1 MLKWGRLD
9 QTKLTLTVKFMKL
22 LKSIIPVFAILSL
35 SVSCKKD
42 LEKFD
47 KIDGSK
53 GSKASKESPAIESG
67 IKLNDMFGINTY
79 EWNFLQNPASPADG
93 STIFEPKMSLIKS
106 FSGVRHY
113 LDWEKLE
120 DSPGSYTFNPTR
132 RGGWNFDAI
141 YERCKRD
148 GILVLS
154 CLKEAPD
161 WLYNTYP
168 AGERDANN
176 VPAPYGSNLE
186 DPASYI
192 AQAKVA
198 FQFAARYGSNKNV
211 DRTLVSVNSTPRW
224 TQDPVNE
231 VKIGLDLIKYVEA
244 DNERDRWWLPNKRG
258 FQTGRQYA
266 AHLSAFYD
274 GHKGKLGKNAG
285 VKNADPSMK
294 VVMGGLAKADV
305 SYVKEMIEWC
315 KVNRGYRADGTVD
328 LCFDVINYHLYSN
341 DNQSTQWG
349 EATRGV
355 APELSEI
362 GRVADEFT
370 QLSRQH
376 AGNIDVW
383 MTEAG
388 YDVNPG
394 SPQRAIAIG
403 DKSALMTQADWILR
417 SSLLYARRGIK
428 KVFYYQLFDDNAA
441 NPIQYGSSGLA
452 DGLKRRPAADY
463 IMQSSKLMGQYT
475 YKETLSQDPIVDV
488 YVFGAKTMYVLAI
501 PDEKNR
507 KGNYELTL
515 KGAKT
520 ATIYNL
526 QAGSDAMSTKTVQ
539 ISSGKLSIEVTETP
553 VFVQAN

>member
-1 MLKWGRLD
+1 MPLKAQRIPKYKFANLILVRRNNMKAGLYVLLISLILQNCINSVHRESSSGQTGSNRVGLKNKIKFKDMLG
-9 QTKLTLTVKFMKL
+9 VN
-22 LKSIIPVFAILSL
+22 V
-35 SVSCKKD
+35 
-42 LEKFD
+42 
-47 KIDGSK
+47 
-53 GSKASKESPAIESG
+53 
-67 IKLNDMFGINTY
+67 Y
-79 EWNFLQNPASPADG
+79 EWNFLGDPASPAVG

-132 RGGWNFDAI
+132 RGGWNYDAI

-154 CLKEAPD
+154 CVKEAPN

-176 VPAPYGSNLE
+176 VPAPFGSNLE

-198 FQFAARYGSNKNV
+198 FQFAARYGSNKSV
-211 DRTLVSVNSTPRW
+211 DRALVSVNSTPRW
-224 TQDPVNE
+224 TLDPVNE
-231 VKIGLDLIKYVEA
+231 VKIGLDLIKYIEA

-305 SYVKEMIEWC
+305 GYVKEMIEWC
-315 KVNRGYRADGTVD
+315 KQNRGYRSDGSVD
-328 LCFDVINYHLYSN
+328 LCFDIINYHLYSN
-341 DNQSTQWG
+341 DNKSTQWG

-370 QLSRQH
+370 QLSVKH

-403 DKSALMTQADWILR
+403 DKSAHMTQADWILR
-417 SSLLYARRGIK
+417 SSLLYARHGIK

-463 IMQSSKLMGQYT
+463 IMQSSKLMGEYT
-475 YKETLSQDPIVDV
+475 YKETLSEDPIVDV
-488 YVFGAKTMYVLAI
+488 YVSGSKKIYVLAI

-507 KGNYELTL
+507 KGTYELNL
-515 KGAKT
+515 GGAKT

-526 QAGSDAMSTKTVQ
+526 QAGSDAM
-539 ISSGKLSIEVTETP
+539 ISKKADTSAGKLKVDVTETP

>member
-1 MLKWGRLD
+1 MSGNYFYVYNFNSIDVSFRYNTKIIIYVLLISLIHLNCFNGADSRSLKNSK
-9 QTKLTLTVKFMKL
+9 Q
-22 LKSIIPVFAILSL
+22 LS
-35 SVSCKKD
+35 D
-42 LEKFD
+42 E
-47 KIDGSK
+47 I
-53 GSKASKESPAIESG
+53 AHTNIQ
-67 IKLNDMFGINTY
+67 LNDMFGVNAY
-79 EWNFLQNPASPADG
+79 EWDFLENPTNPNSRE
-93 STIFEPKMSLIKS
+93 IFEPKMSLIKT

-113 LDWEKLE
+113 MDWEKIE
-120 DSPGSYTFNPTR
+120 DSPGKYTFNPTR
-132 RGGWNFDAI
+132 RGGWNFDVI
-141 YERCKRD
+141 YQRCKQE

-168 AGERDANN
+168 SGQRDANN
-176 VPAPYGSNLE
+176 VPAPYGSDLE

-211 DRTLVSVNSTPRW
+211 DPSLVSVNSTPRW
-224 TQDPVNE
+224 TADPVNE

-244 DNERDRWWLPNKRG
+244 DNERDRWWVENKRG
-258 FQTGRQYA
+258 FQSGRQYA
-266 AHLSAFYD
+266 AQLSAFYD
-274 GHKGKLGKNAG
+274 GHKGKLGKNVG

-294 VVMGGLAKADV
+294 VVMAGLAKADV
-305 SYVKEMIEWC
+305 GYVKEMIDWC
-315 KVNRGYRADGTVD
+315 KEKRGYRADGSVD

-341 DNQSTQWG
+341 DNRSTQWG

-362 GRVADEFT
+362 GKVADEFT
-370 QLSRQH
+370 QLSKQH
-376 AGNIDVW
+376 ANNIDVW

-388 YDVNPG
+388 YDINPG

-417 SSLLYARRGIK
+417 SSLLYARHGIK

-441 NPIQYGSSGLA
+441 NAIQYASSGLVN
-452 DGLKRRPAADY
+452 GLSRRPASDY
-463 IMQSSKLMGQYT
+463 IFQASKLMGEYT
-475 YKETLSQDPIVDV
+475 YKETINADPVVDV
-488 YVFGAKTMYVLAI
+488 YVLGKKKMYVLAI

-507 KGNYELTL
+507 KGSYELNL
-515 KGAKT
+515 PGAKT

-526 QAGSDAMSTKTVQ
+526 QAGSDAM
-539 ISSGKLSIEVTETP
+539 ISKKAETSGGKLKIEVTETP
-553 VFVQAN
+553 IFVQAN

>member
-1 MLKWGRLD
+1 MYKPAN
-9 QTKLTLTVKFMKL
+9 LTLVRRNNMK
-22 LKSIIPVFAILSL
+22 AILYVLLISFILQNCVNSTDRL
-35 SVSCKKD
+35 SSAGISGVNRAGE
-42 LEKFD
+42 LNNIKF
-47 KIDGSK
+47 
-53 GSKASKESPAIESG
+53 
-67 IKLNDMFGINTY
+67 NDMLGVNAY
-79 EWNFLQNPASPADG
+79 EWNFLQDPANPDLKE
-93 STIFEPKMSLIKS
+93 IFEPKMSLIKS

-132 RGGWNFDAI
+132 RGGWNYDAI

-154 CLKEAPD
+154 CIKEAPN

-168 AGERDANN
+168 AGQRDANN

-198 FQFAARYGSNKNV
+198 FQFAARYGANKNV
-211 DRTLVSVNSTPRW
+211 DRSLLSVNSTPRW

-231 VKIGLDLIKYVEA
+231 VKIGLDLIKYMEA

-258 FQTGRQYA
+258 FQSGRQYA

-305 SYVKEMIEWC
+305 AYVKEMIDWC
-315 KVNRGYRADGTVD
+315 KENRGYRTDGSVD
-328 LCFDVINYHLYSN
+328 LCFDIINYHLYSN
-341 DNQSTQWG
+341 DNKSTQWG

-362 GRVADEFT
+362 GKVADEFT
-370 QLSRQH
+370 QLSKQH

-388 YDVNPG
+388 YDINPG
-394 SPQRAIAIG
+394 SPQRAIAI
-403 DKSALMTQADWILR
+403 DNKSALMTQADWILR
-417 SSLLYARRGIK
+417 SSLLYARHGIK

-441 NPIQYGSSGLA
+441 NPIQYGSSGLV

-463 IMQSSKLMGQYT
+463 IVQSSKLMGEYF
-475 YKETLSQDPIVDV
+475 YKETLSKDPIVDV
-488 YVFGAKTMYVLAI
+488 YVSGSKKIYVLAI

-507 KGNYELTL
+507 KGSYELNL
-515 KGAKT
+515 GGAKT

-526 QAGSDAMSTKTVQ
+526 QTGTDEMSSKKVET
-539 ISSGKLSIEVTETP
+539 SAGKLRIDVTETP

>member
-1 MLKWGRLD
+1 MY
-9 QTKLTLTVKFMKL
+9 KFANLILVRPNNMKAGLYVL
-22 LKSIIPVFAILSL
+22 LISLILQNCINNVHRES
-35 SVSCKKD
+35 SSGQM
-42 LEKFD
+42 
-47 KIDGSK
+47 GSK
-53 GSKASKESPAIESG
+53 RVGLKNK
-67 IKLNDMFGINTY
+67 IKFNDMLGVNVY
-79 EWNFLQNPASPADG
+79 EWNFLGDPASPADG

>member
-1 MLKWGRLD
+1 MLKKGRLD
-9 QTKLTLTVKFMKL
+9 QTKSTLTVKFMKL
-22 LKSIIPVFAILSL
+22 LKSIIPVFAVLSL

-53 GSKASKESPAIESG
+53 GSKASKESMAIESG

-79 EWNFLQNPASPADG
+79 EWNFLQDPASPSLG

-132 RGGWNFDAI
+132 RGGWNYDAI

-154 CLKEAPD
+154 CVKEAPN

-211 DRTLVSVNSTPRW
+211 DRALVSVNSTPRW
-224 TQDPVNE
+224 TLDPVNE
-231 VKIGLDLIKYVEA
+231 VKIGLDLIKYIEA

-274 GHKGKLGKNAG
+274 GHKGKLGKNVG

-315 KVNRGYRADGTVD
+315 KQNRGYRADGTVD

-488 YVFGAKTMYVLAI
+488 YVFGAKKMYVLAI

-507 KGNYELTL
+507 KGIYELIL

-520 ATIYNL
+520 ATIYYL
-526 QAGSDAMSTKTVQ
+526 QAGSDAMISKNVDV
-539 ISSGKLSIEVTETP
+539 SSGRLKVDVTETP
-553 VFVQAN
+553 VFVEAN

>member
-1 MLKWGRLD
+1 
-9 QTKLTLTVKFMKL
+9 MKL
-22 LKSIIPVFAILSL
+22 LKTIIPVFALLSV

-42 LEKFD
+42 LEKFSQ
-47 KIDGSK
+47 IEVLEE
-53 GSKASKESPAIESG
+53 SKAVESG
-67 IKLNDMFGINTY
+67 IKLNDMFGVNTY
-79 EWNFLQNPASPADG
+79 EWNFLQDPNSPAVG
-93 STIFEPKMSLIKS
+93 STIYEPKMSLIKS

-132 RGGWNFDAI
+132 RGGWNYDAI

-148 GILVLS
+148 GILVLA
-154 CLKEAPD
+154 CLKEAPN

-168 AGERDANN
+168 EGQRDANN

-211 DRTLVSVNSTPRW
+211 NPSLLSVNSTPRW
-224 TQDPVNE
+224 TLDPVNE
-231 VKIGLDLIKYVEA
+231 VKIGLDLIKYIEA

-274 GHKGKLGKNAG
+274 GHKGQLGKNVG
-285 VKNADPSMK
+285 VKNADPTMK

-305 SYVKEMIEWC
+305 SYVKEMIDWC
-315 KVNRGYRADGTVD
+315 KENRGYRSDGSVD

-341 DNQSTQWG
+341 DNKSTQWG

-362 GRVADEFT
+362 SRVADEFT
-370 QLSRQH
+370 QLSIKH

-403 DKSALMTQADWILR
+403 SKSALITQADWILR
-417 SSLLYARRGIK
+417 SSLLYARHGIK

-463 IMQSSKLMGQYT
+463 ILQSSKLMGEYI
-475 YKETLSQDPIVDV
+475 YKETLSRDPLVDV
-488 YVFGAKTMYVLAI
+488 YVLGSRKMYVLAI
-501 PDEKNR
+501 PDEKDR
-507 KGNYELTL
+507 KGSYELNL
-515 KGAKT
+515 PGAKS
-520 ATIYNL
+520 ATIYTP
-526 QAGSDAMSTKTVQ
+526 QAGADAMGTKTVQ
-539 ISSGKLSIEVTETP
+539 TSGNKLRVEVSETP

>member
-1 MLKWGRLD
+1 MYKPGS
-9 QTKLTLTVKFMKL
+9 LTLVRRNNVKVIIYVL
-22 LKSIIPVFAILSL
+22 LISFILQKCLNSTDRISSAGSS
-35 SVSCKKD
+35 SVNRIG
-42 LEKFD
+42 EQNNIKF
-47 KIDGSK
+47 
-53 GSKASKESPAIESG
+53 
-67 IKLNDMFGINTY
+67 NDMLGVNAY
-79 EWNFLQNPASPADG
+79 EWDFLLDPSHPDRKE
-93 STIFEPKMSLIKS
+93 IFEPKMQLIKS

-132 RGGWNFDAI
+132 RGGWNYDAI
-141 YERCKRD
+141 YERCKRE

-154 CLKEAPD
+154 CLKEAPN

-168 AGERDANN
+168 VGERDANN
-176 VPAPYGSNLE
+176 VPAPYGSKLE

-198 FQFAARYGSNKNV
+198 FQFAARYGANKNV
-211 DRTLVSVNSTPRW
+211 DRSLVSVNSTPRW
-224 TQDPVNE
+224 TADPVNE
-231 VKIGLDLIKYVEA
+231 VKIGLDLVKYIEA

-258 FQTGRQYA
+258 FQSGRQYA

-274 GHKGKLGKNAG
+274 GHKGKLGKNVG

-294 VVMGGLAKADV
+294 VVMAGLAKADIG
-305 SYVKEMIEWC
+305 YVKEMIDWC
-315 KVNRGYRADGTVD
+315 KENRGYRADGSVD
-328 LCFDVINYHLYSN
+328 LCFDIINYHLYSN
-341 DNQSTQWG
+341 DNRSTQWG

-362 GRVADEFT
+362 GKVADEFT
-370 QLSRQH
+370 QLSKQQ

-394 SPQRAIAIG
+394 SPQRAIAIEN
-403 DKSALMTQADWILR
+403 KSALMTQADWILR
-417 SSLLYARRGIK
+417 SSLLYARHGIK

-441 NPIQYGSSGLA
+441 NPIQYGSSGLV

-463 IMQSSKLMGQYT
+463 IVQSSKLMGEYI
-475 YKETLSQDPIVDV
+475 YKETLGKDPIVDI
-488 YVFGAKTMYVLAI
+488 YVSGSKKIYVLAI

-507 KGNYELTL
+507 KGSYELDL
-515 KGAKT
+515 GGAKT

-526 QAGSDAMSTKTVQ
+526 QAGADAMVPKKVETSG
-539 ISSGKLSIEVTETP
+539 GKLRIDVTETP
-553 VFVQAN
+553 VFVQAD

>member
-1 MLKWGRLD
+1 
-9 QTKLTLTVKFMKL
+9 MKL
-22 LKSIIPVFAILSL
+22 LKTIVPVFALLSL
-35 SVSCKKD
+35 TVSCKKD
-42 LEKFD
+42 LEKFSQ
-47 KIDGSK
+47 IAVVEE
-53 GSKASKESPAIESG
+53 SKALESG
-67 IKLNDMFGINTY
+67 IKLNDMFGVNTY
-79 EWNFLQNPASPADG
+79 EWNFLQDPNSPAVG

-120 DSPGSYTFNPTR
+120 DVPGSYTFNPTR
-132 RGGWNFDAI
+132 RGGWNYDAI

-154 CLKEAPD
+154 CIKEAPN

-168 AGERDANN
+168 DGQRDANN

-211 DRTLVSVNSTPRW
+211 DPGLLSVNSTPRW
-224 TQDPVNE
+224 TLDPVNE
-231 VKIGLDLIKYVEA
+231 VKIGLDLIKYIEA

-305 SYVKEMIEWC
+305 SYVKEMIDWC
-315 KVNRGYRADGTVD
+315 KENRGYRSDGSVN
-328 LCFDVINYHLYSN
+328 LCFDIINYHLYSN
-341 DNQSTQWG
+341 DNKSTQWG

-370 QLSRQH
+370 QLSIKH

-403 DKSALMTQADWILR
+403 NKSALMTQADWILR
-417 SSLLYARRGIK
+417 SSLLYARHGIK

-463 IMQSSKLMGQYT
+463 IVQSSKLMGEYI
-475 YKETLSQDPIVDV
+475 YKETLSKDPLVDV
-488 YVFGAKTMYVLAI
+488 YVLGSKKIYVLAI
-501 PDEKNR
+501 PDEKDR
-507 KGNYELTL
+507 KGSYELNL
-515 KGAKT
+515 GGVKT

-526 QAGSDAMSTKTVQ
+526 VAGSDVMSTKTVQ
-539 ISSGKLSIEVTETP
+539 ISGGKLSIEVTETP